1 MNTTKKVSFWVQ
13 KATKSI
19 EKGPILTLLGIAVV
33 SAGPPFP
40 GHINVVVSRGDPSQN
55 KPNFDLV
62 GEGWAENT
70 KLFALRVSFSN
81 RGLSYE
87 NEEILQNMHRL
98 KQARVV
104 CGRSVRYG
112 ESWVGEVPK

>member
-1 MNTTKKVSFWVQ
+1 MSFCVQ

-19 EKGPILTLLGIAVV
+19 EKGQILTLPGIAVV
-33 SAGPPFP
+33 SAGPSFP
-40 GHINVVVSRGDPSQN
+40 GHISVVVSRGDPSQN
-55 KPNFDLV
+55 KPNFDLG
-62 GEGWAENT
+62 GEGGRNYRLICT
-70 KLFALRVSFSN
+70 LGLFSN

-104 CGRSVRYG
+104 CGKSVRYG
-112 ESWVGEVPK
+112 ESWGVPK

>member
-1 MNTTKKVSFWVQ
+1 MSFGVQ

-55 KPNFDLV
+55 KPNFDFG
-62 GEGWAENT
+62 GEG
-70 KLFALRVSFSN
+70 
-81 RGLSYE
+81 
-87 NEEILQNMHRL
+87 
-98 KQARVV
+98 
-104 CGRSVRYG
+104 GRKYRIICTLGFIFKSRFVI
-112 ESWVGEVPK
+112 